1 MNQTATQRIEII
13 ELVRGL
19 AALAVALFHF
29 ANQLTSELSVV
40 ITSWGWLGVDA
51 FFIISGVVI
60 PYSLHALN
68 YRLGMFPRFMLK
80 RIVRLEPPYVISIL
94 LTIVLWHVSTMVPGF
109 QGAAP
114 DYSLGQILSHL
125 FYLTPLLGY
134 EWLGPVYWT
143 LAYEF
148 VFYITMGLT
157 FGWLISRSVLFTM
170 AAAGLVVLGLFLV
183 DGNVNYRALEFLVGF
198 LLMRWFVLK
207 QERALTAIFILTTLF
222 ALYWFGGQ
230 KTAVVAVLT
239 VATVWGLRDIRV
251 DRRLLWLGT
260 ISYSLYLTHTIIG
273 GRVVNL
279 MTRFIQ
285 DPALDLVI
293 IGAATAVA
301 LAFSWVFWRLI
312 EVPALRMSRRISI
325 GS

>member
-1 MNQTATQRIEII
+1 MARATERIEII

-29 ANQLTSELSVV
+29 ANQLTSGVSVFL
-40 ITSWGWLGVDA
+40 TSWGWLGVDA

-60 PYSLHALN
+60 PYSLYGMN
-68 YRLGMFPRFMLK
+68 YRFGMFPRFMAK

-94 LTIVLWHVSTMVPGF
+94 LTIVLWHVSTMMPGF
-109 QGAAP
+109 QGSDP
-114 DYSLGQILSHL
+114 DYTLGQILSHL

-157 FGWLISRSVLFTM
+157 FSWLIGRSVLYTM
-170 AAAGLVVLGLFLV
+170 AAGGLALLAVFLIWGKVDYRLF
-183 DGNVNYRALEFLVGF
+183 EFLVGF
-198 LLMRWFVLK
+198 LIMRWYVL
-207 QERALTAIFILTTLF
+207 ERERTLTAVLILATLF
-222 ALYWFGGQ
+222 AIYWFGGQ
-230 KTAVVAVLT
+230 KTIIVAVLT
-239 VATVWGLRDIRV
+239 VATIWLLRSVRV

-260 ISYSLYLTHTIIG
+260 VSYSLYLTHVLTG

-279 MTRFIQ
+279 MKRFVQ

-301 LAFSWVFWRLI
+301 LAFSWLFWRLI
-312 EVPALRMSRRISI
+312 EVPALRQSRRIRI
-325 GS
+325 GD

>member
-1 MNQTATQRIEII
+1 MARATERIEII

-29 ANQLTSELSVV
+29 ANQLTSGVSVFL
-40 ITSWGWLGVDA
+40 TSWGWLGVDA

-60 PYSLHALN
+60 PYSLYGMN
-68 YRLGMFPRFMLK
+68 YRFGMFPRFMAK

-94 LTIVLWHVSTMVPGF
+94 LTIVLWHVSTMMPGF
-109 QGAAP
+109 QGSDP
-114 DYSLGQILSHL
+114 DYTLGQILSHL

-157 FGWLISRSVLFTM
+157 FSWLIGRSVLYTM
-170 AAAGLVVLGLFLV
+170 AAGGLALLAVFLIWGKVDYRLF
-183 DGNVNYRALEFLVGF
+183 EFLVGF
-198 LLMRWFVLK
+198 LIMRWYVL
-207 QERALTAIFILTTLF
+207 ERERTLTAVLILATLF
-222 ALYWFGGQ
+222 AIYWFGGQ
-230 KTAVVAVLT
+230 KTIIVAVLT
-239 VATVWGLRDIRV
+239 VATIWLLRSVRV

-260 ISYSLYLTHTIIG
+260 VSYSLYLTHVLTG

-279 MTRFIQ
+279 MKRFVQ

-293 IGAATAVA
+293 IGAAMAVA
-301 LAFSWVFWRLI
+301 LAFSWLFWRLI
-312 EVPALRMSRRISI
+312 EVPALRQSRRIRI
-325 GS
+325 GD

>member
-1 MNQTATQRIEII
+1 MARATERIEII

-29 ANQLTSELSVV
+29 ANQLTSGVSVFL
-40 ITSWGWLGVDA
+40 TSWGWLGVDA

-60 PYSLHALN
+60 PYSLHGMN
-68 YRLGMFPRFMLK
+68 YRLGMFPRFMAK

-94 LTIVLWHVSTMVPGF
+94 LTIVLWHVSTMMPGF
-109 QGAAP
+109 QGSDP
-114 DYSLGQILSHL
+114 DYTLGQILSHL

-157 FGWLISRSVLFTM
+157 FSWLIGRSVLYTM
-170 AAAGLVVLGLFLV
+170 AAGGLALLAVFLIWGKVDYRLF
-183 DGNVNYRALEFLVGF
+183 EFLVGF
-198 LLMRWFVLK
+198 LIMRWYVL
-207 QERALTAIFILTTLF
+207 ERERTLTAVLILATLF
-222 ALYWFGGQ
+222 AIYWFGGQ
-230 KTAVVAVLT
+230 KTIIVAVLT
-239 VATVWGLRDIRV
+239 VVTIWLLRSVRV

-260 ISYSLYLTHTIIG
+260 VSYSLYLTHVLTG

-279 MTRFIQ
+279 MKRFIQ
-285 DPALDLVI
+285 DPALDLVV

-301 LAFSWVFWRLI
+301 LAFSWLFWRLI
-312 EVPALRMSRRISI
+312 EVPALRQSRRIRI
-325 GS
+325 GD

>member
-1 MNQTATQRIEII
+1 MARATERIEII

-29 ANQLTSELSVV
+29 ANQLTSGVSVFL
-40 ITSWGWLGVDA
+40 TSWGWLGVDA

-60 PYSLHALN
+60 PYSLYGMN
-68 YRLGMFPRFMLK
+68 YRLGMFPRFMAK

-94 LTIVLWHVSTMVPGF
+94 LTIALWHVSAMMPGF
-109 QGAAP
+109 QGSDP
-114 DYSLGQILSHL
+114 DYTLGQILSHL

-157 FGWLISRSVLFTM
+157 FSWLIDRSVLYTI
-170 AAAGLVVLGLFLV
+170 AAGGLALLAVFLIWNKV
-183 DGNVNYRALEFLVGF
+183 DYRLFEFLAGF
-198 LLMRWFVLK
+198 LIMRWYVL
-207 QERALTAIFILTTLF
+207 ERERTLTAVLILATLF
-222 ALYWFGGQ
+222 AIYWFGGQ
-230 KTAVVAVLT
+230 KTIIVAVLT
-239 VATVWGLRDIRV
+239 VATIWLLRGVRV

-260 ISYSLYLTHTIIG
+260 VSYSLYLTHTLTG

-279 MTRFIQ
+279 MKRFVQ

-301 LAFSWVFWRLI
+301 LAFSWLFWRLI
-312 EVPALRMSRRISI
+312 EVPALSQSRRIRI
-325 GS
+325 GG

>member
-1 MNQTATQRIEII
+1 MARATERIEII

-29 ANQLTSELSVV
+29 ANQLTSGVSVFL
-40 ITSWGWLGVDA
+40 TSWGWLGVDA

-60 PYSLHALN
+60 PYSLYGMN
-68 YRLGMFPRFMLK
+68 YRLGMFPRFMAK

-94 LTIVLWHVSTMVPGF
+94 LTIALWHVSAMMPGF
-109 QGAAP
+109 QGSDP
-114 DYSLGQILSHL
+114 DYTLGQILSHL

-157 FGWLISRSVLFTM
+157 FSWLIDRSVLYTI
-170 AAAGLVVLGLFLV
+170 AAGGLALLAVFVIWNKV
-183 DGNVNYRALEFLVGF
+183 DYRLFEFLVGF
-198 LLMRWFVLK
+198 LIMRWYVL
-207 QERALTAIFILTTLF
+207 ERERTLTAVLILATLF
-222 ALYWFGGQ
+222 AIYWFGGQ
-230 KTAVVAVLT
+230 KTIIVAVLT
-239 VATVWGLRDIRV
+239 VATIWLLRGVRV

-260 ISYSLYLTHTIIG
+260 VSYSLYLTHTLTG

-279 MTRFIQ
+279 MKRFVQ
-285 DPALDLVI
+285 DPALDLLI
-293 IGAATAVA
+293 IGAATIVA
-301 LAFSWVFWRLI
+301 LAFSWLFWRLI
-312 EVPALRMSRRISI
+312 EVPALSQSRRIRI
-325 GS
+325 GG

>member
-1 MNQTATQRIEII
+1 MARATERIEII

-29 ANQLTSELSVV
+29 ANQLTSGVSVFL
-40 ITSWGWLGVDA
+40 TSWGWLGVDA

-60 PYSLHALN
+60 PYSLYGMN
-68 YRLGMFPRFMLK
+68 YRFGMFPRFMAK

-94 LTIVLWHVSTMVPGF
+94 LTIVLWHVSTMMPGF
-109 QGAAP
+109 QGSDP
-114 DYSLGQILSHL
+114 DYTLGQILSHL

-157 FGWLISRSVLFTM
+157 FSWLIGRSVLYTM
-170 AAAGLVVLGLFLV
+170 AAGGLALLAVFLIW
-183 DGNVNYRALEFLVGF
+183 GNVDYRLFEFLVGF
-198 LLMRWFVLK
+198 LIMRWYVL
-207 QERALTAIFILTTLF
+207 ERERTLTAVLILATLF
-222 ALYWFGGQ
+222 AIYWFGGQ
-230 KTAVVAVLT
+230 KTIIVAVLT
-239 VATVWGLRDIRV
+239 VATIWLLRSVRV

-260 ISYSLYLTHTIIG
+260 VSYSLYLTHVLTG

-279 MTRFIQ
+279 MKRFVQ

-301 LAFSWVFWRLI
+301 LAFSWLFWRLI
-312 EVPALRMSRRISI
+312 EVPALRQSRRIRI
-325 GS
+325 GD